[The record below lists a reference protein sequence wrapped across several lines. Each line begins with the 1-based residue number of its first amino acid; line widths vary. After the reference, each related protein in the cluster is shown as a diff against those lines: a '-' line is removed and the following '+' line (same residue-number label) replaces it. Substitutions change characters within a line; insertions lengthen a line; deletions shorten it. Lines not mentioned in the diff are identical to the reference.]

1 MRIDRI
7 IYDGSPEKSHW
18 ELRGRSPDMVGLVYM
33 TKEELT
39 RSGLSEFIHVNS
51 IPVSKNLSGYE
62 AVYRIRLAK
71 RVINY
76 ISWLLVQ
83 NDILCESLIKMFE
96 YAVVSMSTED
106 EEDFE
111 YDAGIGILFFRKS
124 NKGKDPKQKPEFK
137 KYFSD
142 LILDPAPQ
150 SDLPPM
156 DELLLGIYDEEQG
169 IAESDTRK
177 KKTKG
182 TGNMTDPF
190 NMKPS
195 QIKAYLDKYVISQ
208 EEAKKVVSVAVYN
221 HYKCI
226 KLTQDCKRRI
236 KKNNILIIGPTGS
249 GKSEIAKTIAD
260 MLHLPYASISA
271 ASCTAAGYVG
281 EDLFS
286 VFVRLYRKANNNV
299 ELAQRGIVFI
309 DEFDKIAAIGGNG
322 RDIRGEDVQFE
333 LLKALEGANIS
344 FKLGN
349 SEDSGF
355 AESIEMN
362 TKNILFICAG
372 AFSKMPEM
380 SKSKKTLGFTP
391 SDNDMTDDED
401 ISEKLIEYG
410 IIPELVGRLPVVTS
424 TKALSEEELARVL
437 VEPENSIV
445 KQYKDLFEIDGIQLD
460 FDDEAI
466 GCFAH
471 DAIKHKTGA
480 RALQSVVEKTMMPIM
495 FSSPDMSGLKA
506 IRITKECVAGQSEPV
521 YEFTGRRKR
530 SGTSKCK
537 CGSGNV

>member
-1 MRIDRI
+1 MRIERI
-7 IYDGSPEKSHW
+7 ICDESSEKERW
-18 ELRGRSPDMVGLVYM
+18 EIGGQSPDIACYVYM
-33 TKEELT
+33 TKEEAE
-39 RSGLSEFIHVNS
+39 RSGLSRFIRN
-51 IPVSKNLSGYE
+51 NLHQNKPTTRGE
-62 AVYRIRLAK
+62 MEIRVRTAQLAITY
-71 RVINY
+71 IN
-76 ISWLLVQ
+76 WLLTK
-83 NDILCESLIKMFE
+83 NDILCKPLLAMFRGAILTLPTDTVKDIG
-96 YAVVSMSTED
+96 YQDGVCLLLFKLNED
-106 EEDFE
+106 EAPEQMPKFE
-111 YDAGIGILFFRKS
+111 
-124 NKGKDPKQKPEFK
+124 
-137 KYFSD
+137 KYFANM
-142 LILDPAPQ
+142 IYYTNPQ
-150 SDLPPM
+150 KKLPSM
-156 DELLLGIYDEEQG
+156 TEVFMSGYTEQE
-169 IAESDTRK
+169 IAMPDTHK

-506 IRITKECVAGQSEPV
+506 IRITKDCVTSQSEPV

-530 SGTSKCK
+530 SGTSKRK